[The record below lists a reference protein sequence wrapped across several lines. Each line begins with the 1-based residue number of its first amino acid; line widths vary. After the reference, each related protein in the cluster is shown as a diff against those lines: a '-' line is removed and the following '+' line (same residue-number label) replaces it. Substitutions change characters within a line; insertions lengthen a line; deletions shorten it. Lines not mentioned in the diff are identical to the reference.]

1 MLTDSGLV
9 ALNYVLDSCCRNP
22 GLNIE
27 IGEKFYISS
36 VATDEL
42 GSVDTGL
49 KANTACG
56 TVSCC
61 ISHPCFVVK
70 CHMRQCN
77 VLAFYFC
84 MFIFQVY

>member
-1 MLTDSGLV
+1 MLTDSGLM
-9 ALNYVLDSCCRNP
+9 ALNSMLDSCCRNP